1 MQNMATVENPAEE
14 VKRLQR
20 SMGDLL
26 SLTALPAMWIGGDW
40 LPATGTLLDALLG
53 MLRVDFAYV
62 LLNDGNGGISDV
74 VTLAQ
79 SLGETLQPGEIGTA
93 LSGALGGLVSQWP
106 AAGRIGAGD
115 AEFSIAT
122 VPMGLRDEIGN
133 IVAGSQNPEFAG
145 ETDRLL
151 LGVAAN
157 KAASGSPLA
166 AQSLST
172 TKDRSGRAQI
182 PAGSELL
189 ICHPL
194 HLGTN
199 RGT

>member
-133 IVAGSQNPEFAG
+133 IVAG
-145 ETDRLL
+145 
-151 LGVAAN
+151 
-157 KAASGSPLA
+157 
-166 AQSLST
+166 
-172 TKDRSGRAQI
+172 
-182 PAGSELL
+182 
-189 ICHPL
+189 
-194 HLGTN
+194 
-199 RGT
+199 